1 MTTQITDDRASAATP
16 AIRARTGNA
25 LLGTGLMTLVAG
37 VVLLTVIPALV
48 HGSVAEGIEQALRP
62 AGWAA
67 LILGAVLLGLH
78 YTMRRGNASAAADGY
93 EDVES
98 SGASGAAA
106 RATDSPSRF
115 KREPILE
122 FEETYPAPSPSS
134 ATAESLYAL
143 HMPTATP
150 LQQREHAWST
160 EVLAAIEWQRFEAL
174 CEAFFMQVGF
184 ATHAKSH
191 GFEGGVDLWLQSK
204 RMDAPRIVQCKHWP
218 SKPVGLKEMRA
229 FFGVMK
235 ANQLKHGSYVT
246 SSSFTPDALA
256 FAKEHGIQAQDGA
269 ALLKLIALR
278 TPEQQAALLA
288 VAYGDAPD

>member
-1 MTTQITDDRASAATP
+1 MTTQITDDRASPAAP
-16 AIRARTGNA
+16 VIRARTGNA

-48 HGSVAEGIEQALRP
+48 HGSIAERVEQALRP

-78 YTMRRGNASAAADGY
+78 YTMRRGNAAAEWGGYSEEAPKDGGGRLM
-93 EDVES
+93 DS
-98 SGASGAAA
+98 SS
-106 RATDSPSRF
+106 TF
-115 KREPILE
+115 KREPVLE
-122 FEETYPAPSPSS
+122 FEETYPAPSPSLS
-134 ATAESLYAL
+134 TTEALYAL
-143 HMPTATP
+143 RMPAATP
-150 LQQREHAWST
+150 FQHREQAWSPR
-160 EVLAAIEWQRFEAL
+160 VLATMQWQRFEAL
-174 CEAFFMQVGF
+174 SEAFFAQVGF

-191 GFEGGVDLWLQSK
+191 GEQGGVHLWLQSK
-204 RMDAPRIVQCKHWP
+204 RMDAPRIVQCKHRP
-218 SKPVGLKEMRA
+218 SKPVGLKDLRD
-229 FFGVMK
+229 FFGVMR

-246 SSSFTPDALA
+246 SSTFTPDALA

-288 VAYGDAPD
+288 VAYGGTPV